1 MFLSKIGFF
10 RIFNIDRKK
19 FYFIDI
25 KENKEKFFFLMC
37 DYMIVNGW

>member
-19 FYFIDI
+19 CYFIDI
-25 KENKEKFFFLMC
+25 KESKEKFFFF
-37 DYMIVNGW
+37 NE